1 MKVETLYLRSSL
13 ELSTQNF
20 DGHIP
25 IFTHRHTQKLGH
37 LKIRIVLKQIQKYT
51 QMNDA
56 PILANIHTINIMLK
70 LRSSEKEKLKLKE
83 NGVSVNCE
91 C

>member
-1 MKVETLYLRSSL
+1 MGTFPYLLTDIHRSW
-13 ELSTQNF
+13 
-20 DGHIP
+20 GI
-25 IFTHRHTQKLGH
+25 
-37 LKIRIVLKQIQKYT
+37 LKIRIVLKQIQEYA
-51 QMNDA
+51 QMNDG
-56 PILANIHTINIMLK
+56 PILAYNHTIKIMLK